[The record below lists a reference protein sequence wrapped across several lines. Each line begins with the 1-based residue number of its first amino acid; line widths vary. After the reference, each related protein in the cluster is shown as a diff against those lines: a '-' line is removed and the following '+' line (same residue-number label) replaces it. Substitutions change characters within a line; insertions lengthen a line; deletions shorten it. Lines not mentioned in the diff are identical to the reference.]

1 MHQFFHFRTAQI
13 MRTELCKVATLQDKQ
28 LIKNLKNSTSKFSQ
42 LPIYSNLS
50 YLDNKT
56 VKTEIKIK
64 SVVDNGINPR
74 KTFFVKGQPDQK
86 SGRRLIRTLI
96 TITKQFLEKLQIP
109 FQNVKNVLIM
119 ISTRAP
125 PYNIVLV
132 DNINPDTGAD
142 TSNKIIIEPSIQ
154 FARKAPSS
162 LQITLEPPPKT
173 SDTPTSSG
181 NLQRWSRA
189 LDDFSKIPR
198 CWATNLLII

>member
-1 MHQFFHFRTAQI
+1 
-13 MRTELCKVATLQDKQ
+13 
-28 LIKNLKNSTSKFSQ
+28 
-42 LPIYSNLS
+42 
-50 YLDNKT
+50 
-56 VKTEIKIK
+56 
-64 SVVDNGINPR
+64 
-74 KTFFVKGQPDQK
+74 
-86 SGRRLIRTLI
+86 
-96 TITKQFLEKLQIP
+96 
-109 FQNVKNVLIM
+109 M

-142 TSNKIIIEPSIQ
+142 TLNKIIIEPSIQ

-189 LDDFSKIPR
+189 LDNFSKSPR
-198 CWATNLLII
+198 CWATIFLIIFKKNGNSANRGEHISRYMLGESS